1 VVSGAQS
8 PLKLPPGAGAE
19 GWLHGAT
26 LALVTLPIAH
36 VAGAF
41 VPIEVIPITVA
52 GILYWHRAMV
62 LSWDGRKVPAW
73 RQICFGAGLATV
85 AIALFS
91 PIGHI
96 SEELV
101 LAHMG
106 EHLLIGDIASL
117 LLVLGLTRSLL
128 QPLLAIRVF
137 NRLQVLTHPALAF
150 PLWAVNLF
158 FWHVPAIYQDAYGA
172 APVHALEHTTF
183 LFFGCLMWMPVFGPL
198 PKPEWFGAGW
208 KVGYVIAVR
217 FTGAILGNVLMWSG
231 TVLYPIYA
239 PGERYWGI
247 TPLADQ
253 STAGVIMMVEGT
265 FLALGVLAWVFFEV
279 AREGTEKQ
287 HLLDLAQERGV
298 QLDERRAQRAVA
310 AGHGALLEERLSAAH
325 DE

>member
-1 VVSGAQS
+1 VS
-8 PLKLPPGAGAE
+8 LPS
-19 GWLHGAT
+19 
-26 LALVTLPIAH
+26 AH

-52 GILYWHRAMV
+52 GVFYWHRVMA
-62 LSWDGRKVPAW
+62 LSWDGRRVPLW
-73 RQICFGAGLATV
+73 RQLCFGAGLATLS
-85 AIALFS
+85 IALFS

-128 QPLLAIRVF
+128 QPLLAIRFF
-137 NRLQVLTHPALAF
+137 NRLQVITHPALAF

-158 FWHVPAIYQDAYGA
+158 FWHIPAIYQDAYGA
-172 APVHALEHTTF
+172 APVHALEHTAF
-183 LFFGCLMWMPVFGPL
+183 LFFGCLMWMPIFGPL
-198 PKPEWFGAGW
+198 PKPQWFGAGW

-231 TVLYPIYA
+231 TVLYPIYR

-247 TPLADQ
+247 SPIADQ

-265 FLALGVLAWVFFEV
+265 FLALGLLAWVFFEV

-287 HLLDLAQERGV
+287 HLLDLAREQGV
-298 QLDERRAQRAVA
+298 ELDEPRAQRAVA
-310 AGHGALLEERLSAAH
+310 AGHGALLEERLTAAGRN
-325 DE
+325 E